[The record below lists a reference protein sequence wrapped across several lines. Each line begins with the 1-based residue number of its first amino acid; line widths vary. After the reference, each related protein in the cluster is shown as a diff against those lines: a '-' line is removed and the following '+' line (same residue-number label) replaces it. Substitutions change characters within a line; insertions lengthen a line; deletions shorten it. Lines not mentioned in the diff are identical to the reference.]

1 MSRSPRPRNS
11 VCPRAYV
18 RTVLAGALLCACGGA
33 DGETD
38 SEGAPAP
45 EPALVEAFDG
55 EALASGNKG
64 LSCDAE
70 AVEAQVDELLA
81 LMSLEQKVAEMH
93 GLQLAPID
101 DLYYAGGDESLGIP
115 ALKMVDGPRG
125 VRAGTATA
133 FPVAM
138 ARGATWDPALERRVG
153 EAIGLETLAKGGN
166 VLLAPCMNVLRHPGW
181 GRAQETY
188 SEDPFHMG
196 AMALGFIH
204 GAQNHVIASAKHYA
218 ANSVEDTRFDVNV
231 TIDARTLRE
240 VYLPHFRRAVVEGG
254 VGSVMSAYNKVN
266 GLYCDENAPLL
277 TDILKGE
284 WGFRG
289 FVESDWVFGTH
300 STVDSARAGL
310 DIEMPQGIYFGAQ
323 LVSAVENGHVEEE
336 VIDAAARRILRSK
349 LCFGLDALPDPGPA
363 VVESAEHR
371 ALAREVAV
379 KSMVLLKN
387 EDATLPLDPDALASV
402 AVVGSLA
409 GIANLGDEGSSA
421 VTPSSAVSPLD
432 GLRAAL
438 AAGATQLHELP
449 NDSLSDAELATV
461 EGADAAVV
469 VVGLTHE
476 DEGENLPQNDLGGDR
491 DSLQLRPEHEQL
503 ILQVAARNPR
513 TIVVIEAGATIIVRP
528 WVDEVA
534 AVLMA
539 WYPGMEGGHALA
551 DLLLGLES
559 PSAKLPVTVPRAADQ
574 LPDFDNEGLEITY
587 DRFHGYT
594 LLDRDGAEPEYPF
607 GHGLSYTSFAYSDL
621 SVSPARLV
629 GDGELTVELVIEN
642 TGERAGAEVVQLY
655 LGAPDSG
662 VERPTRALAGF
673 GRVELAPGER
683 ARLRMR
689 LLSDELAY
697 YKVTDEDAG
706 VGDWVVSPGR
716 YDLWVGAS
724 ARDLRLTG
732 EFEYA
737 AE

>member
-1 MSRSPRPRNS
+1 MSRPTRPRS
-11 VCPRAYV
+11 SASPRAYV
-18 RTVLAGALLCACGGA
+18 CIFVASALLGACGGG
-33 DGETD
+33 DGE
-38 SEGAPAP
+38 SESESDGEQ
-45 EPALVEAFDG
+45 EPAVVEAFDG
-55 EALASGNKG
+55 DALASGNKG
-64 LSCDAE
+64 LACDAQ
-70 AVEAQVDELLA
+70 AVEARVDELLA
-81 LMSLEQKVAEMH
+81 VMSLEQKAAEMH
-93 GLQLAPID
+93 GLQIAPID
-101 DLYYAGGDESLGIP
+101 DLYYAGGDEALGIP

-153 EAIGLETLAKGGN
+153 EAMGLETLAKGGN

-188 SEDPFHMG
+188 SEDSYHMG

-218 ANSVEDTRFDVNV
+218 ANSVEDTRFDVDV

-254 VGSVMSAYNKVN
+254 VGSVMSAYNQVN
-266 GLYCDENAPLL
+266 GLYCDENGPLL

-300 STVDSARAGL
+300 STIDSARAGL
-310 DIEMPQGIYFGAQ
+310 DIEMPQGLYFGAN
-323 LVSAVENGHVEEE
+323 LVDAVVNGHVDED
-336 VIDAAARRILRSK
+336 VVDAAARRILRQK
-349 LCFGLDALPDPGPA
+349 LCFGLDAAPDPGPA
-363 VVESAEHR
+363 VVESPEHR

-387 EDATLPLDPDALASV
+387 ADAALPLDADSLASV

-409 GIANLGDEGSSA
+409 GVANLGDEGSSA
-421 VTPSSAVSPLD
+421 VTPSAAVSPID

-438 AAGATQLHELP
+438 EGGATQLHELP
-449 NDSLSDAELATV
+449 QDALGEPELATIA
-461 EGADAAVV
+461 GADAAIV

-503 ILQVAARNPR
+503 ILEVAARNPR
-513 TIVVIEAGATIIVRP
+513 TIVVIEAGATILVRP
-528 WVDEVA
+528 WADEVE

-551 DLLLGLES
+551 DLLLGAES
-559 PSAKLPVTVPRAADQ
+559 PSGKLPVTVPRSADQ
-574 LPDFDNEGLEITY
+574 LPDFDHEGLEITY
-587 DRFHGYT
+587 DRFHGYA

-621 SVSPARLV
+621 SVSPARLE
-629 GDGELTVELVIEN
+629 GGGELTVELTIEN
-642 TGERAGAEVVQLY
+642 TGARAGAEVVQLY
-655 LGAPDSG
+655 LGAPDAG

-689 LLSDELAY
+689 VLSEELAY
-697 YKVTDEDAG
+697 YNVVDEDAG
-706 VGDWVVSPGR
+706 AGGWLVTPGQ

-737 AE
+737 E